1 MKENLTFPDTLNG
14 GAGWFLPDLPLSK
27 RRTKMRRQK
36 EQVAVAE
43 TVVET
48 GNGKQKLTEEVVR
61 QIGEL
66 ADGALTADEIAAK
79 VGELAVAKVKGVIRN
94 LQKHGAKVSW
104 KKASKNTV
112 YAKVASELK

>member
-1 MKENLTFPDTLNG
+1 MKENLTFSDTLNG
-14 GAGWFLPDLPLSK
+14 GAGWFLPDLPLFK
-27 RRTKMRRQK
+27 RRTKMRKQK
-36 EQVAVAE
+36 EQVDVAE

-48 GNGKQKLTEEVVR
+48 GNGKQKLAEEVIR
-61 QIGEL
+61 AIGQL
-66 ADGALTADEIAAK
+66 ADGALTAMKIGET
-79 VGELAVAKVKGVIRN
+79 VGVTSAQVKGVVRN